1 MSNAEAQEKVL
12 QRYVEAIQYGLAIL
26 DSHFERVDPKLEN
39 GGEQYVVDDDENDA
53 EVPIEPILEPK
64 DPYIFRPLPL
74 LIGTPEFMLDN
85 YVGLGDPSTML
96 DEDMDDGGHMEP
108 DRHSVNQRRAAISSI

>member
-12 QRYVEAIQYGLAIL
+12 QRYAEAIRYGLAVL

-39 GGEQYVVDDDENDA
+39 GAEQYVVDDDDNDA

-74 LIGTPEFMLDN
+74 LIGTPEFMQDN
-85 YVGLGDPSTML
+85 YVGLGDL
-96 DEDMDDGGHMEP
+96 LNIADEEVDEGGHLEP
-108 DRHSVNQRRAAISSI
+108 DRHSVNLQ